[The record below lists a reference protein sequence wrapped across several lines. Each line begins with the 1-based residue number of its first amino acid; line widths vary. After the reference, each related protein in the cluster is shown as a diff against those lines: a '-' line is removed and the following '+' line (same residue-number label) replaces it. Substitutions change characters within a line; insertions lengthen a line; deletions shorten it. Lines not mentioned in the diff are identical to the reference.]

1 MHKKIIGKIQY
12 IVSEPNK
19 NGIVINNPPQEFLEK
34 VRKEA
39 IPIEIINTKEVAFL
53 NKLFVLSW
61 KIAIEKGQ
69 IIESQQPA

>member
-12 IVSEPNK
+12 MVSEPNN

-34 VRKEA
+34 VRKAA

-53 NKLFVLSW
+53 NKLLVLS
-61 KIAIEKGQ
+61 
-69 IIESQQPA
+69 